1 MSTQPETICG
11 RLCPFRACP
20 DCPYPGTPEP
30 CDPNT
35 CTRPDHAHLPGHT
48 PPLFDPEDTP

>member
-1 MSTQPETICG
+1 MTCG
-11 RLCPFRACP
+11 PLCPFRACP
-20 DCPYPGTPEP
+20 DCPHPGMSEP

-48 PPLFDPEDTP
+48 LPLFDPQDTP